1 MNIKIKYF
9 DELNTTEI
17 YEILKLRQAVFVVEQ
32 NCPYHDIDEY
42 DPVSVH
48 LMMIE
53 GDELIGYA
61 RITEKGTRY
70 PEVSIGRF
78 LVKKDFRKDGYG
90 DKLFTRAIDF
100 IKDDMK
106 EDTIKIQAQTYM
118 KNYYVKKGF
127 KEISEAYLEDDIEHV
142 DMLYKKD

>member
-9 DELNTTEI
+9 DELNTTEL

-100 IKDDMK
+100 IKDDMR

-142 DMLYKKD
+142 DMIYKKD

>member
-9 DELNTTEI
+9 DELNTTEL

-78 LVKKDFRKDGYG
+78 LVKKNFRKDGYG

-118 KNYYVKKGF
+118 KNYYVNKGF
-127 KEISEAYLEDDIEHV
+127 KEISEPYLEDDIEHV

>member
-9 DELNTTEI
+9 DELNTTEL
-17 YEILKLRQAVFVVEQ
+17 YEILKLRQSVFVVEQ
-32 NCPYHDIDEY
+32 NCPYNDIDEF

-53 GDELIGYA
+53 SDELIAYA
-61 RITEKGTRY
+61 RVLEKGTRY

-78 LVKKDFRKDGYG
+78 LVKKEYRKEGYG
-90 DKLFTRAIDF
+90 DKLFTRAIDY

-118 KNYYVKKGF
+118 KEYYKKKGF
-127 KEISEAYLEDDIEHV
+127 NEISNAYLEDDIEHV

>member
-9 DELNTTEI
+9 DELNTTEL

-42 DPVSVH
+42 DSVSVH

-127 KEISEAYLEDDIEHV
+127 KEISESYLEDDIEHV

>member
-9 DELNTTEI
+9 DELNTTEL

-32 NCPYHDIDEY
+32 NCPYHDIDEF

-118 KNYYVKKGF
+118 KNYYVKKDF

>member
-9 DELNTTEI
+9 EELNTTEL
-17 YEILKLRQAVFVVEQ
+17 YEILKLRQSVFVVEQ
-32 NCPYHDIDEY
+32 NCPYNDVDEF
-42 DPVSVH
+42 DPLSVH

-53 GDELIGYA
+53 GDELIGYT
-61 RITEKGTRY
+61 RITEKDTRY

-78 LVKKDFRKDGYG
+78 LVKKDFRHSGFG
-90 DKLFTRAIDF
+90 DKLFTRAIDY
-100 IKDDMK
+100 ITDDMK

-118 KNYYVKKGF
+118 KDYYAKKGF
-127 KEISEAYLEDDIEHV
+127 KEISKAYLEDNIEHV

>member
-1 MNIKIKYF
+1 MNIKIRYF
-9 DELNTTEI
+9 DELNTTEL

-142 DMLYKKD
+142 DMIYKKD

>member
-9 DELNTTEI
+9 DELNTTEL

-61 RITEKGTRY
+61 RITET
-70 PEVSIGRF
+70 VSYTHLTLPTKPMMCRS
-78 LVKKDFRKDGYG
+78 RWSPY
-90 DKLFTRAIDF
+90 
-100 IKDDMK
+100 
-106 EDTIKIQAQTYM
+106 
-118 KNYYVKKGF
+118 
-127 KEISEAYLEDDIEHV
+127 H
-142 DMLYKKD
+142 